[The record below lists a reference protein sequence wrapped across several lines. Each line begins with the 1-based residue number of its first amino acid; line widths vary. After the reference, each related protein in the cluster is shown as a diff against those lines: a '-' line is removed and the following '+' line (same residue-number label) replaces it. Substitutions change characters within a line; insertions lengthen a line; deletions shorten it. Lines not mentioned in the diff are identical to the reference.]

1 MKRKLGV
8 NTDCLSGLADELT
21 TLALAKEAGFESITT
36 SSTKMEDV
44 YALKEKT
51 VAYGMDFPFLHAP
64 FRGINAMWEQGDGYL
79 TLYHG
84 MREAIDSAAA
94 CGVAGVVTHV
104 SSGWQAP
111 PVGDLGLSRYDALVD
126 YAAEKG
132 VALAFENLRMVGN
145 LACLVDRY
153 ADRDNVRFCLD
164 VGHEHCYT
172 KTVTWMDIFTTKL
185 FCTHIHDNV
194 GRPFY
199 DKVNDF
205 DQHLLPFDGTCN
217 YHRMMQKLDE
227 YGYTGALTLEISR
240 NARDDYKEM
249 SGDAFLATAYD
260 RLKRI
265 SVLNAPTVEKE
276 I

>member
-1 MKRKLGV
+1 MQRKLGI
-8 NTDCLSGLADELT
+8 NTDCLSGLTDELT

-36 SSTKMEDV
+36 GSTKMEEV
-44 YALKEKT
+44 CALKDKT

-84 MREAIDSAAA
+84 MCEAIDSAAA
-94 CGVAGVVTHV
+94 AGVAGVVTHV

-111 PVGDLGLSRYDALVD
+111 PVNDLGLSRYDALVD

-132 VALAFENLRMVGN
+132 VTLAFENLRMVGN

-153 ADRDNVRFCLD
+153 EKRDNVRFCLD

-172 KTVTWMDIFTTKL
+172 KTVCWMDIFTDKL

-227 YGYTGALTLEISR
+227 YGYTGALTLEIFFG
-240 NARDDYKEM
+240 AREDYKAM
-249 SGDAFLATAYD
+249 TGDAFLATAYD

>member
-1 MKRKLGV
+1 MNLLITGAWRAADGQLAALKDRGHTVLVMPDERGELPCDPAWVEGV
-8 NTDCLSGLADELT
+8 IANGLFLYHPIESFTSLRYVQLT
-21 TLALAKEAGFESITT
+21 SAGFDR
-36 SSTKMEDV
+36 MP
-44 YALKEKT
+44 
-51 VAYGMDFPFLHAP
+51 M
-64 FRGINAMWEQGDGYL
+64 
-79 TLYHG
+79 
-84 MREAIDSAAA
+84 
-94 CGVAGVVTHV
+94 
-104 SSGWQAP
+104 
-111 PVGDLGLSRYDALVD
+111 D

-172 KTVTWMDIFTTKL
+172 KTVTWMDIFTDKL